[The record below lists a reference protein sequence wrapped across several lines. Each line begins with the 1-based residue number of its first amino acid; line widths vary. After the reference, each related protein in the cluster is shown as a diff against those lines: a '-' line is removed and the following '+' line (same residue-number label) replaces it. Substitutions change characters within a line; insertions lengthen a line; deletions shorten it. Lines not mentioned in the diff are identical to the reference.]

1 VLSSAVRL
9 AGVSGE
15 EFRILL
21 VCTAN
26 ICRSAMAEVIAQ
38 AMLHSA
44 AMPVVTESAGV
55 RALVGHPMAP
65 HAITAL
71 DRLGLDGR
79 AHRARALDAYLVESA
94 DLLLTMENAHRAV
107 AVGLDRRAAARTFT
121 LPEFAR
127 LAAGA
132 GHRRYRSDTAERAR
146 AIVQSA
152 AERRAEPS
160 APEVHDPYGG
170 PPEGYAT
177 CAKSLGESLSHAL
190 AALLGPR

>member
-1 VLSSAVRL
+1 MR
-9 AGVSGE
+9 G

-26 ICRSAMAEVIAQ
+26 ICRSAMAEVIAER
-38 AMLHSA
+38 MLRSA
-44 AMPVVTESAGV
+44 AFPVATESAGV
-55 RALVGHPMAP
+55 RALVGLPMAP
-65 HAITAL
+65 HAVTAL

-79 AHRARALDAYLVESA
+79 AHRARMLESGLIGSA
-94 DLLLTMENAHRAV
+94 DLLLTMEAGHRTA
-107 AVGLDRRAAARTFT
+107 AAGLDPGAAHKTFT
-121 LPEFAR
+121 LPEFAE

-152 AERRAEPS
+152 ARRRDPRR

-170 PPEGYAT
+170 PPQGYET
-177 CAKSLGESLSHAL
+177 CAKTLGECLSHAL
-190 AALLGPR
+190 GALLGPR